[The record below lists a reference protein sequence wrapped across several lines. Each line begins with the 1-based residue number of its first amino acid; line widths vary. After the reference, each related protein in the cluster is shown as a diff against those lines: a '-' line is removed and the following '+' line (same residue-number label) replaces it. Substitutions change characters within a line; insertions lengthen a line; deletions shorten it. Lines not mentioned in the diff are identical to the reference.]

1 MAKLIYADPNIRI
14 RRPKSLITYLPAEM
28 KPFVYKTRPPARG
41 EVTYFPASPKP
52 EELLTGYVRGKR
64 ASELEERFAIA
75 LDSFGMEYIFQYEV
89 VSAYTLPDEGKR
101 IDFIVFDGGLGIPIE
116 IGASYFHASPSQQE
130 EERIRQDTINPVLQL
145 LGIWT
150 LGDPQYQ
157 VPFDEPTSIER
168 AKEIIAGMFLSV

>member
-1 MAKLIYADPNIRI
+1 
-14 RRPKSLITYLPAEM
+14 
-28 KPFVYKTRPPARG
+28 
-41 EVTYFPASPKP
+41 
-52 EELLTGYVRGKR
+52 
-64 ASELEERFAIA
+64 
-75 LDSFGMEYIFQYEV
+75 
-89 VSAYTLPDEGKR
+89 
-101 IDFIVFDGGLGIPIE
+101 VFDGGLGIPIE